1 MLNVDN
7 SFQIFK
13 PIRKTMIPLSDHK
26 KEVTQSARQFFSGT
40 LLSRLL
46 GLSRD
51 IAMAYAFGSHTA
63 IAALMVAFRWSNLL
77 RRVFGEGALHAAFV
91 PIYEKQTLQ
100 SKKAG
105 ASFFV
110 NISYTL
116 VGVLLFF
123 TLFMEGFLYILLK
136 RGVLSEANE
145 QIASLSFILFPSI
158 LFICHSAFCSSLLQC
173 EKHFFLPAA
182 SPLSFNFLWIIGI
195 AFSFYLPIH
204 QAVEQ
209 LAFFIFLGFFAQ
221 WLILFPKA
229 ILLLKANVKEKIWKT
244 SFREIKKS
252 FEVMQK
258 PFLLGIIGVSTSQ
271 INNALDAFFA
281 RVADPQA
288 PAYLW
293 YALRVEQVPL
303 AIFGVALAGALLPSL
318 SRAFARNRD
327 EFRELLDFS
336 LVRSW
341 GLLMPC
347 MSALIFIGPAT
358 LNLLFARGHFDEK
371 SLHETILCLWG
382 YGAGLGFQGLA
393 LILASAFYAQGR
405 YKETTLATFYS
416 MLMNVLLNGVFA
428 FYFELGAWAIALAT
442 TISALFQV
450 VFLLLKLKLGAHLF
464 QFKRTLF
471 IVTAI
476 SILAGALMHMT
487 FQFAFSGSIFRMSQF
502 FPKEFLLQ
510 LSFFLGKTAL
520 FLLYLF
526 GLAKIFKVGEILEL
540 LNYIPKLGRIKK

>member
-1 MLNVDN
+1 
-7 SFQIFK
+7 
-13 PIRKTMIPLSDHK
+13 MISLPDHK

-91 PIYEKQTLQ
+91 PIYERETLH

-116 VGVLLFF
+116 VGILLLF
-123 TLFMEGFLYILLK
+123 TLVLEGSLYLLLK

-145 QIASLSFILFPSI
+145 QIATLSFILFPSI

-182 SPLSFNFLWIIGI
+182 SPLSFNFLWILGI

-204 QAVEQ
+204 KAVEQ
-209 LAFFIFLGFFAQ
+209 LACFIFLGFFAQ
-221 WLILFPKA
+221 WLLLFPVA
-229 ILLLKANVKEKIWKT
+229 IQVLKSNVKEKIWKT
-244 SFREIKKS
+244 SLREVKAS
-252 FEVMQK
+252 FKVMQK

-281 RVADPQA
+281 RVADPHA

-293 YALRVEQVPL
+293 YALRLEQLPL

-318 SRAFARNRD
+318 SRAFSKHKD
-327 EFRELLDFS
+327 EFKELLDFS

-347 MSALIFIGPAT
+347 MSALIFIGPAA

-393 LILASAFYAQGR
+393 LILASAFYAQGK

-416 MLMNVLLNGVFA
+416 MVMNVILNGLFA
-428 FYFELGAWAIALAT
+428 FYFNLGAWSIAVAT
-442 TISALFQV
+442 TLSAGFQV
-450 VFLLLKLKLGAHLF
+450 GFLLSKLNLGSYF
-464 QFKRTLF
+464 VQFKRSLF

-476 SILAGALMHMT
+476 SLLAGVMMHLT
-487 FQFAFSGSIFRMSQF
+487 FQCACSPSIFTITQF
-502 FPKEFLLQ
+502 FPKEFFSQ
-510 LSFFLGKTAL
+510 LFFFLGKTSL
-520 FLLYLF
+520 FLFYLF
-526 GLAKIFKVGEILEL
+526 GLAKLFQVGEILEL
-540 LNYIPKLGRIKK
+540 LNYIPKWVRLKK